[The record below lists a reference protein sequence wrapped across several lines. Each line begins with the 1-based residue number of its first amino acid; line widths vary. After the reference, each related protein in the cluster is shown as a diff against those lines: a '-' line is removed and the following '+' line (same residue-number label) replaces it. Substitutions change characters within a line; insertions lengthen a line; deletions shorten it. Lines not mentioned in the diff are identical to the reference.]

1 MSTPLSALDAT
12 LSRLDGSSAFLKL
25 NDGQE
30 IRVSAALLPADIAVG
45 AKVTLAV
52 LTGPQSEAAR
62 AAMSRSVLNE
72 LLKE

>member
-1 MSTPLSALDAT
+1 MSTPLSVLDAT

-52 LTGPQSEAAR
+52 LTGPQGEAVR